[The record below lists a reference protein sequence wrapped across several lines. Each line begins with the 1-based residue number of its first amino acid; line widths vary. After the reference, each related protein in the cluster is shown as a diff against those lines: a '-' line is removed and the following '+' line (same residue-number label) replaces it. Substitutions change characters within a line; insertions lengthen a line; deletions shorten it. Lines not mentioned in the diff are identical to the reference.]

1 MSKFSVNKSIFK
13 TLKFKNHMTQQK
25 PSWLPIGILL
35 LIAVG
40 AAFVPAPGAA
50 ITEGIDTGDTAWML
64 VSSGLV
70 LLMTPG
76 LAYFYGGMVNHKN
89 VISTMLQSFI
99 AMGVITIIWVVFGFS
114 LAFGESVGGFVGN
127 PLTYFMF
134 QGVFDGK
141 PWSLAPTIPFAL
153 FAFFQMKF
161 AVITPALISG
171 ALAERINFRAFV
183 LFMVLFCV
191 IVYAPLAHWTWHPE
205 GWLFKYGVL
214 DFAGGTV
221 VHMSAGWAALAGALY
236 LKRRKSHVEANVLP
250 PANIPYVL
258 LGTGLLWFGW
268 FGFNAGSAVGANPL
282 AVSAFAT
289 THVAAAAAGLSW
301 ILFDVTRGRKVSAL
315 GFCIGAVV
323 GLVAITPASGF
334 VSVTAAI
341 TIGTFAAIVSNIAA
355 HWRASSKL
363 DDTLDVFPCHG
374 VGGMV
379 GMLMTGI
386 FANGAVN
393 SVVTA
398 EGALGNGLAFG
409 ETSLFVHHLIAL
421 VVVSGFAFGM
431 SYLLLMITDKIIPLR
446 VTEEEERVGL
456 DISQHD
462 ESLIEA

>member
-1 MSKFSVNKSIFK
+1 M
-13 TLKFKNHMTQQK
+13 
-25 PSWLPIGILL
+25 
-35 LIAVG
+35 
-40 AAFVPAPGAA
+40 
-50 ITEGIDTGDTAWML
+50 
-64 VSSGLV
+64 
-70 LLMTPG
+70 
-76 LAYFYGGMVNHKN
+76 
-89 VISTMLQSFI
+89 
-99 AMGVITIIWVVFGFS
+99 
-114 LAFGESVGGFVGN
+114 
-127 PLTYFMF
+127 
-134 QGVFDGK
+134 
-141 PWSLAPTIPFAL
+141 
-153 FAFFQMKF
+153 
-161 AVITPALISG
+161 
-171 ALAERINFRAFV
+171 
-183 LFMVLFCV
+183 
-191 IVYAPLAHWTWHPE
+191 
-205 GWLFKYGVL
+205 
-214 DFAGGTV
+214 
-221 VHMSAGWAALAGALY
+221 
-236 LKRRKSHVEANVLP
+236 
-250 PANIPYVL
+250 L

-398 EGALGNGLAFG
+398 DGALGNGLAFG
-409 ETSLFVHHLIAL
+409 ETSLFFHHLIAL
-421 VVVSGFAFGM
+421 AVVSGFAFGM

>member
-1 MSKFSVNKSIFK
+1 
-13 TLKFKNHMTQQK
+13 MTQQK

-35 LIAVG
+35 LIAIG

-50 ITEGIDTGDTAWML
+50 VTEGIDTGDTAWML

-114 LAFGESVGGFVGN
+114 LAFGDSVGGYVGN
-127 PLTYFMF
+127 PMTYFMF

-268 FGFNAGSAVGANPL
+268 FGFNAGSAVGAGPL

-341 TIGTFAAIVSNIAA
+341 TIGTVAAIVSNIAA
-355 HWRASSKL
+355 HWRANSKL

-374 VGGMV
+374 VGGMM
-379 GMLMTGI
+379 GMLMTGL
-386 FANGAVN
+386 FASKAVN
-393 SVVTA
+393 AVVV
-398 EGALGNGLAFG
+398 EGEQGLFITG
-409 ETSLFVHHLIAL
+409 DIAL
-421 VVVSGFAFGM
+421 LVKHLVALAVVSAFAFGM
-431 SYLLLMITDKIIPLR
+431 SYLLLFITDKIIPLR